1 MSGQKTRVWKARP
14 IICAAVSLISYA
26 ALMTSLAA
34 QEKAKEKLGGT
45 ARDARAQAQ
54 SQQSVSLPRIDV
66 RRAKPQPRRRVA
78 APPRSTPAPAAPRPV
93 IQANRTE
100 PIRGYVANQ
109 SVSGTKT
116 AARLIETPQA
126 VSVVGAEQIRDQAP
140 QKFDEVF
147 RYSPGVK
154 GEVFGPDPRNDWFLI
169 RGFKSDN
176 DGIFLDSLQLY
187 YTSFG
192 SFKIQPFG
200 LERAEVVRGPASPLF
215 GSGSPGGV
223 LNAIS
228 KRPQA
233 DPFGYLELGVNN
245 YGNRYTNFD
254 FGGPAVPVGPNGQFL
269 YRLTGQAKGGDTE
282 RDHVQ
287 DNNYFL
293 APSFTWATPDTKLT
307 ILTMGSHND
316 TKGLNFLPYQ
326 GTVSQA
332 TFGRIPT
339 SFFAGEPGSD
349 KWSRDQL
356 MAGYQLEHSFNKDL
370 TFRQNARYA
379 HVNVTFS
386 SYYGQGYSD
395 MANAQL
401 ARNAFVTRA
410 NAEQM
415 NLDNQL
421 EYKFSTGSMRHTALV
436 GVDVKHYT
444 LDDYQAFGP
453 AGFGGGTPLNIF
465 NPNYSG
471 QGVYAGAPYQDSFR
485 KLRQV
490 GVYLQDE
497 VKFDRFTLL
506 LTGRHDWI
514 TQGNDNR
521 IGVSPS
527 DRDDS
532 KFTGRAGLIYT
543 FDNGVAPYVSY
554 ATSFAPVIGSNA
566 TTGEIFFPETARQ
579 AEVGIKYS
587 PTWMNGYFGVAVF
600 DLTRQNISVSD
611 FSLAPPVTTQ
621 IGEINSKGFELE
633 AVVNPIPGLKIIGA
647 YTQYDFVTQKDIVA
661 ANVGKTLVATPER
674 FGSAW
679 VDYTFQSGP
688 LRGFGFGGGIR
699 YTGRSF
705 ADALNQYV
713 VPSSVV
719 GDATVHYE
727 NGGWR
732 YAINAVN
739 VTDKTYVSSCSS
751 LVSCYYAERL
761 RVTGSVAYKW

>member
-1 MSGQKTRVWKARP
+1 M
-14 IICAAVSLISYA
+14 ICAAASMISYA
-26 ALMTSLAA
+26 ALTTSLAA
-34 QEKAKEKLGGT
+34 QESAPEKPQEKPSST
-45 ARDARAQAQ
+45 APDARPQQQ
-54 SQQSVSLPRIDV
+54 SQQLPRIDV

-78 APPRSTPAPAAPRPV
+78 APQPAPATAAPRPLV
-93 IQANRTE
+93 QAGSGAG
-100 PIRGYVANQ
+100 PITGYVANH
-109 SVSGTKT
+109 SLSATKSNS
-116 AARLIETPQA
+116 RLIETPQA
-126 VSVVGAEQIRDQAP
+126 VSVVGAEQIRDQQP

-154 GEVFGPDPRNDWFLI
+154 GEVFGPDPRNDWLLI

-176 DGIFLDSLQLY
+176 DGIFLDSTQLY

-192 SFKIQPFG
+192 SFKVQPFA
-200 LERAEVVRGPASPLF
+200 LERAEVVRGPSSPLF

-233 DPFGYLELGVNN
+233 DPFGYLEAGVNN

-316 TKGLNFLPYQ
+316 TKGLNFLPYA
-326 GTVSQA
+326 GTVTSA
-332 TFGRIPT
+332 PFGRIPT

-349 KWSRDQL
+349 NWRRDQL
-356 MAGYQLEHSFNKDL
+356 MAGYQFEHSFNKDL
-370 TFRQNARYA
+370 TFRQNARYQ

-386 SYYGQGYSD
+386 SYYGQDYFGNS
-395 MANAQL
+395 ANAQL
-401 ARNAFVTRA
+401 GRNAFVTRA

-421 EYKFSTGSMRHTALV
+421 EYKFNTGSMRHTVLG

-444 LDDYQAFGP
+444 LDDYQAFGFL
-453 AGFGGGTPLNIF
+453 AGTPLNIF
-465 NPNYSG
+465 SPSYSG
-471 QGVYAGAPYQDSFR
+471 QGVWAGAPYQNSFR
-485 KLRQV
+485 KLDQV
-490 GVYLQDE
+490 GVYLQDQ

-554 ATSFAPVIGSNA
+554 ATSFAPVIGSNP
-566 TTGEIFFPETARQ
+566 TTGELFLPEQAKQ
-579 AEVGIKYS
+579 AEVGVKYA
-587 PTWMNGYFGVAVF
+587 PTWMNATFGVAVF
-600 DLTRQNISVSD
+600 DLTRQNVATSTTV
-611 FSLAPPVTTQ
+611 APFVTTQ
-621 IGEINSKGFELE
+621 TGEINSKGFELE
-633 AVVNPIPGLKIIGA
+633 AVVNPIPGLKLIGS
-647 YTQYDFVTQKDIVA
+647 YTQYDFVTTKDSDPA
-661 ANVGKTLVATPER
+661 KVGRTLTATPES

-679 VDYTFQSGP
+679 ADYTFQSGP

-705 ADALNQYV
+705 ATVANDLV
-713 VPSSVV
+713 VPSAVV

-739 VTDKTYVSSCSS
+739 VTDKVYVTSCSS
-751 LVSCYYAERL
+751 AIACYYAERL
-761 RVTGSVAYKW
+761 RVTGSIAYKW